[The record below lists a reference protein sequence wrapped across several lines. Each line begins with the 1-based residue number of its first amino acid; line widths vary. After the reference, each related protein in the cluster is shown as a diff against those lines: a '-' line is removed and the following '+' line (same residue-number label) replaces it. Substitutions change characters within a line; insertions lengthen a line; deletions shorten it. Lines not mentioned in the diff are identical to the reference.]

1 MEKDERMQ
9 FARYI
14 GMLREKRNITMSQL
28 TEGLCGERAAR
39 LIAQGKRNTGRPLRE
54 ALLGRLGV
62 GAEDYECYLG
72 CEEYAQWKM
81 QERILHCI
89 AYEKTGQAEES
100 LEKYRTLYCKEGQ
113 DGGKNHAGEIEKKLN
128 RQFYLGMLSQIRRR
142 QGKEFSY
149 LIEEALG
156 LTVPEPEK
164 KPLLEQALSV
174 RELNLILES
183 ERCRKSVKEESL
195 CGKQPE
201 WYSESLCGERPER
214 YRDVL
219 AYIVSGR
226 LDRRGMTKI
235 YPKAVYFLCRCLME
249 EYGTEGGADSE
260 TRKKYTELF
269 VYCNRAVEMLRD
281 SGRMYFLWEI
291 LDMKE
296 RLFEKLEK
304 LSGSGRNRREGENA
318 FLRLR
323 QENARWKQVLE
334 DVYAQFGVPKET
346 VDDCYLYRTKGI
358 SCTNDVIRIRS
369 RMLGIGS
376 RELCEGVCDIRT
388 LYRIRK
394 GEVTPQ
400 RWVAERLFEKLG
412 LPGELVRTELVTG
425 VPEAR
430 ELMERLREYMN
441 RKLLEEAEETL
452 EQLKQLVS
460 MDIICN
466 RQVLQRQEVLLSRA
480 KKEIDKAECSR
491 RLREVLELT
500 LPYEAFLAPG
510 EKYLTNEE
518 QSCIRNMMVGMD
530 KESEEF
536 RICMQ
541 SFEEIYQPA
550 IDREELENVDGMYE
564 FVMTYVGSQCGNR
577 GEYDK
582 ADKHSLNIIEGCL
595 RNRRLWA
602 LHDSVYERWWNHAK
616 RRKKSIPVDII
627 LDDEKELNKCILLG
641 QLSKSHMVSFY
652 QNKLLYMQE
661 KMKS

>member
-14 GMLREKRNITMSQL
+14 GMLREKRNITM
-28 TEGLCGERAAR
+28 
-39 LIAQGKRNTGRPLRE
+39 
-54 ALLGRLGV
+54 
-62 GAEDYECYLG
+62 
-72 CEEYAQWKM
+72 
-81 QERILHCI
+81 
-89 AYEKTGQAEES
+89 
-100 LEKYRTLYCKEGQ
+100 
-113 DGGKNHAGEIEKKLN
+113 
-128 RQFYLGMLSQIRRR
+128 
-142 QGKEFSY
+142 
-149 LIEEALG
+149 
-156 LTVPEPEK
+156 
-164 KPLLEQALSV
+164 
-174 RELNLILES
+174 
-183 ERCRKSVKEESL
+183 
-195 CGKQPE
+195 QPE

-214 YRDVL
+214 YREVL

-249 EYGTEGGADSE
+249 EYGTEEGAGSE

-296 RLFEKLEK
+296 QLFEKLEK

-430 ELMERLREYMN
+430 ELMERLRESMN
-441 RKLLEEAEETL
+441 GHRWEEAEETL
-452 EQLKQLVS
+452 KRMKQLVS

-466 RQVLQRQEVLLSRA
+466 RQALRRQEVLLTWA
-480 KKEIDKAECSR
+480 KGGINKPECSR
-491 RLREVLELT
+491 QLREALEYT
-500 LPYEAFLAPG
+500 LPYKAFLQPG

-541 SFEEIYQPA
+541 RFEEIYQPA

-564 FVMTYVGSQCGNR
+564 FVMIYVRSQWGNR

-602 LHDSVYERWWNHAK
+602 LHDSIYDRWWNHAE
-616 RRKKSIPVDII
+616 RRKKGIPLDIV
-627 LDDEKELNKCILLG
+627 LDDERELNKCILLSE
-641 QLSKSHMVSFY
+641 LARSHDVSFY
-652 QNKLLYMQE
+652 QEKLKAMADSH
-661 KMKS
+661 KSG